1 MTTSS
6 EKKICLQMSSSQS
19 PKAGNHLQQ
28 PQQPPLLTFSSSSS
42 QSSGLK
48 SFKNEE
54 AKIEELCHVN
64 FNGVKVKE
72 QIEESKKSLS
82 NALKLE
88 ILNNIDYDTK
98 DIFSSTSATT
108 TTTTTSVVENI
119 KSEPVVVVVRGSGRR
134 KKSHP
139 VRQIVN
145 TCVVAYSELPNPNAN
160 NNPVDLSNKVDTAT
174 TTTTS
179 TTTTL
184 LEQKQQPS
192 SHQQQQQQQQPV
204 ILSVP
209 HYNPGAL
216 ESGTRYNL
224 PSTTIT
230 LRSPGKNSN

>member
-1 MTTSS
+1 MTTST

-28 PQQPPLLTFSSSSS
+28 PQQPPQLTSSSSPS

-48 SFKNEE
+48 NLKNEDE
-54 AKIEELCHVN
+54 KIEELCHVN
-64 FNGVKVKE
+64 FNGVKVKD
-72 QIEESKKSLS
+72 QTKESKKSFS
-82 NALKLE
+82 DDAVKME

-98 DIFSSTSATT
+98 DILSSTSTT
-108 TTTTTSVVENI
+108 AATTTSVVENI
-119 KSEPVVVVVRGSGRR
+119 KAEPVVVVRGSGRR

-160 NNPVDLSNKVDTAT
+160 NSPVDLSNKVETAT
-174 TTTTS
+174 TT

-184 LEQKQQPS
+184 LEQQPS
-192 SHQQQQQQQQPV
+192 SQQQQQQPV

-209 HYNPGAL
+209 HYNPCAL

-230 LRSPGKNSN
+230 IRSPGKKPF